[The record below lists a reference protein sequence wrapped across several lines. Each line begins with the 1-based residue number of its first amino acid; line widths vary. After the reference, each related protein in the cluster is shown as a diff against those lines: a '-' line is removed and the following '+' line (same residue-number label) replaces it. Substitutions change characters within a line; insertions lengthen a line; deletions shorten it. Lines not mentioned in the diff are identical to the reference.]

1 MEWEA
6 SSASAGKVP
15 ACRKS
20 LFRKDDIQND
30 ENKSP
35 FQGSYSGNKNA
46 PSANRL
52 RNMIKEYCVYF
63 VFLTSVEPKY
73 FISSGIKRPENE
85 SKEIRR

>member
-6 SSASAGKVP
+6 LSASAGKVP

-35 FQGSYSGNKNA
+35 FQKRCSGNKNA

-52 RNMIKEYCVYF
+52 RDMIK
-63 VFLTSVEPKY
+63 
-73 FISSGIKRPENE
+73 
-85 SKEIRR
+85 

>member
-6 SSASAGKVP
+6 SSASAGKVQ

-35 FQGSYSGNKNA
+35 FQKRCSGNKNA

-52 RNMIKEYCVYF
+52 RDMIK
-63 VFLTSVEPKY
+63 
-73 FISSGIKRPENE
+73 
-85 SKEIRR
+85 